1 MKARM
6 LRGVGWSLAGAL
18 VILVGRTIAYAVSP
32 SPVAELLRQHAGGP
46 ALPALTLAALAA
58 GSSVAIT
65 IAFLAWL
72 GVHERAVLERRPA
85 PRMRVGRMLG
95 HASAL
100 ACATSLLGGLLEA
113 YVHWRAGLGWHGLH
127 CVFGPVHRNLL
138 PIDAA
143 LSLVAAAIATALGHV
158 AAWMRRTLERLAD
171 VAPYISAATPQRP
184 ALPSTPRPRPCIA
197 AGRARAPPAFS

>member
-1 MKARM
+1 
-6 LRGVGWSLAGAL
+6 
-18 VILVGRTIAYAVSP
+18 VILLGRTIGYAVSP
-32 SPVAELLRQHAGGP
+32 SPVAELLQHRAGGP

-58 GSSVAIT
+58 GTSVGIT
-65 IAFLAWL
+65 ITFLAWL
-72 GVHERAVLERRPA
+72 GVHERAVLERQPA

-95 HASAL
+95 HASVL

-158 AAWMRRTLERLAD
+158 AAWMRRTLERIAD
-171 VAPYISAATPQRP
+171 ITPCISAAAPQPPAPRSTRRARP
-184 ALPSTPRPRPCIA
+184 LIA
-197 AGRARAPPAFS
+197 AGGARAPPAFS